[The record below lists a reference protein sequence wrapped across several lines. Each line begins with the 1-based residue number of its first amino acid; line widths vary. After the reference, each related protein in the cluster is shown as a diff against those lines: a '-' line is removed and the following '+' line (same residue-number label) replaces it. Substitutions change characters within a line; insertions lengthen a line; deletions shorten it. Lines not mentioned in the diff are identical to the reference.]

1 MENQLHYTLDVFLG
15 KDGWIKRLGEAAKN
29 MELLTKTN
37 LFILQWLK
45 GKISK
50 SIPRIRIQL
59 AKLSPLL
66 LESLG

>member
-1 MENQLHYTLDVFLG
+1 MENQLHYILDVFLG

-45 GKISK
+45 GKIGK